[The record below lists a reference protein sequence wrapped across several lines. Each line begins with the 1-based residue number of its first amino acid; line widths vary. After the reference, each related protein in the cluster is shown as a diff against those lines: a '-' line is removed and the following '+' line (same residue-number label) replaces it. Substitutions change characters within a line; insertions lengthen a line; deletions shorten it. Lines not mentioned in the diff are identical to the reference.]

1 MYTNTIHIYY
11 HIIYIQGVPKNVII
25 RKVSTP
31 KFNALGQNYTMD
43 MTWKHLIVLSVG
55 KGRVQKIKME
65 I

>member
-25 RKVSTP
+25 GKVSTP